1 MTHRALLV
9 GIEEHVHWGWQ
20 VIGIDLGTTNSC
32 VAIMEGGKAKVIEKM
47 WADRGGSF
55 KRPVETNMVWLDL
68 PHSGIT
74 VDEVISAGKE
84 EGVKL
89 MSGRIIVHHQI
100 SDEAIVRLEK
110 VFDRLLSSKEKK
122 NGEVQ
127 EAQTVYR
134 SNSVRLLDGCF
145 AKPASSLPATELC
158 TQETGSTLLPNDS
171 SWVSQTS

>member
-1 MTHRALLV
+1 
-9 GIEEHVHWGWQ
+9 
-20 VIGIDLGTTNSC
+20 
-32 VAIMEGGKAKVIEKM
+32 
-47 WADRGGSF
+47 
-55 KRPVETNMVWLDL
+55 MVWLDL

-134 SNSVRLLDGCF
+134 
-145 AKPASSLPATELC
+145 
-158 TQETGSTLLPNDS
+158 
-171 SWVSQTS
+171 